1 MNARRREASRLATE
15 HIALLDSIGDPT
27 LTVGLSHAA
36 LVAKHETGEMAE
48 VLRLAQGVID
58 LSAGDPNMGDL
69 IIGSPL
75 AMLIALRGAARWC
88 LGVPGW
94 KDDLHRPSPWPAQ
107 STRPR

>member
-1 MNARRREASRLATE
+1 MNARRREASRLASE
-15 HIALLDSIGDPT
+15 HIALLEAIGDPT
-27 LTVGLSHAA
+27 SKVGLSFAA
-36 LVAKHETGEMAE
+36 FVAKQETAEMAE
-48 VLRLAQGVID
+48 VLRLAQRVID
-58 LSAGDPNMGDL
+58 LADGDPTMGDL